1 MENSRIEVI
10 IRTSIRGNRYY
21 SYHIDSELI
30 HTDNVC
36 VWAEYLR
43 ETIQTLVNTEAMQSD
58 LFQILECREQKQ
70 KERIIACE
78 EKKRKKQEDFQRRS
92 VLEKPRINFIPKG
105 LKADYQCEYGK
116 YLKQIVRFMP
126 ANSEDYLYQ
135 IRYLERWCD
144 KSVPEII
151 EMKRPDAAYAIAM
164 QVCRHIPIFL
174 KKKGLKTYHH
184 KYKSR
189 LRKLILE
196 AFQALVST
204 VTVWNHEE
212 NRRQVVEFIQT
223 ETTAYSEFRG
233 LGKTLKEIIP
243 LTPFEGEP
251 VETERE
257 LTEKDIALQQRE
269 ERNRLEQERADKEL
283 RSVIPLNP
291 DYEQHIFSRRFIDW
305 NLDKIYSRMMAEH
318 KTISR
323 QLKEGNYQQAALR
336 YMQLLKSMCRHYVKD
351 EHYTHY
357 DDYYNPGEAADHL
370 TRVFNRFLSEG
381 KLPANVVEYLNTA
394 WEEILE
400 EESYTDYGVPSRR
413 LTNKNP

>member
-10 IRTSIRGNRYY
+10 IRTSTNVNRY
-21 SYHIDSELI
+21 HIESELI
-30 HTDNVC
+30 HSDNVH
-36 VWAEYLR
+36 VWAAYLGER
-43 ETIQTLVNTEAMQSD
+43 IQTLVNTEAMQSD
-58 LFQILECREQKQ
+58 LFQTLEQQIL
-70 KERIIACE
+70 KEKEKSIACE
-78 EKKRKKQEDFQRRS
+78 DKKRKKQEDILRRS

-105 LKADYQCEYGK
+105 LKADYQHEYGK
-116 YLKQIVRFMP
+116 YLNQIVRFTP

-144 KSVPEII
+144 KSVPEILKM
-151 EMKRPDAAYAIAM
+151 ERPDAAYAIAM
-164 QVCRHIPIFL
+164 QVCRHIPLFL

-196 AFQALVST
+196 AFHALVST
-204 VTVWNHEE
+204 VTAWNHEE
-212 NRRQVVEFIQT
+212 NRCEVVKFIQT
-223 ETTAYSEFRG
+223 EATAYSEFRG
-233 LGKTLKEIIP
+233 LGKALKEMIP

-251 VETERE
+251 VETKRE
-257 LTEKDIALQQRE
+257 LTVEDIALQQRE
-269 ERNRLEQERADKEL
+269 ERKRLEQERAEKEL

-291 DYEQHIFSRRFIDW
+291 EYEQHIFARRFVDW

-318 KTISR
+318 KSISR
-323 QLKEGNYQQAALR
+323 QLKDGNYQQAALQ

-357 DDYYNPGEAADHL
+357 DDYYYPGDAANHL

-381 KLPANVVEYLNTA
+381 KLPETVVEYLKAA
-394 WEEILE
+394 WDEILE

-413 LTNKNP
+413 WNE